1 MHILHI
7 DMDAFYASVEQ
18 RDKPELQG
26 KPVVVGGR
34 PEDRGVVA
42 TASYEARRYGI
53 KSAMPMAIALKLCPG
68 LTVLPVNHHKY
79 RRVSAAVMEIF
90 RAYTPILEPVSLD
103 EAFLDVRG
111 SEKLFGPAEVIGA
124 VIQKRIQEEL
134 QLSASVGV
142 GPNKFIAK
150 LASDYQKPNGFTVIS
165 QEKVL
170 QFLAPLR
177 ISKMW
182 GIGDKTAASLNHLGI
197 KTIGQLRE
205 LPLELLEGKFGKHGR
220 VLYEFAR
227 GVDNRPVK
235 PMREVKSLGKEV
247 TFPEDICDLEVL
259 RRTLQELAEKVARR
273 LRRGDLKTGSVTLK
287 IKYPDFQLVTRT
299 ESLPEPTDLPG
310 PIYRAAGQLLAKH
323 CKPPVRLLGVTCGKL
338 TGERQIT
345 LFRDEQ
351 LVKEEKVTAALDK
364 LRDRYGEDV
373 IMAASLL
380 KKPNEHS

>member
-1 MHILHI
+1 MYILHI

-18 RDKPELQG
+18 RDNPELQG
-26 KPVVVGGR
+26 KPVAVGGR

-53 KSAMPMAIALKLCPG
+53 KSAMPMATALKLCPG

-79 RRVSAAVMEIF
+79 RLVSAAVMEIF
-90 RAYTPILEPVSLD
+90 YAYTPIIEPVSLD

-170 QFLAPLR
+170 KFLAPLR
-177 ISKMW
+177 INKMW
-182 GIGDKTAASLNHLGI
+182 GIGDKTAVSLNHLGI

-220 VLYEFAR
+220 ILYEFAR
-227 GVDNRPVK
+227 GVDNRPVE
-235 PMREVKSLGKEV
+235 PVREVKSLGKEV
-247 TFPEDICDLEVL
+247 TFAEDICDMEVL

-273 LRRGDLKTGSVTLK
+273 LRRANLKTGSVTLK

-299 ESLPEPTDLPG
+299 ENLPEPTNLPG
-310 PIYRAAGQLLAKH
+310 PIYRAAGQLLTKH

-373 IMAASLL
+373 ILVASLL
-380 KKPNEHS
+380 KKPK